1 MQPIRPGDA
10 PCTVLVDRSRM
21 ADPDP
26 VGTEIFMDAC
36 MENRIGFIS
45 LGDRLDPTEICRSW
59 CRERINLQL
68 DMLRPF
74 RPHRG
79 IQYEIDN
86 ILGRDYLLRIT
97 QERRDQLYY

>member
-26 VGTEIFMDAC
+26 VGTEICMDAC

-45 LGDRLDPTEICRSW
+45 LELLTVWI
-59 CRERINLQL
+59 QL
-68 DMLRPF
+68 KLIDLVGV
-74 RPHRG
+74 RG
-79 IQYEIDN
+79 
-86 ILGRDYLLRIT
+86 
-97 QERRDQLYY
+97 

>member
-45 LGDRLDPTEICRSW
+45 LELGTVWI
-59 CRERINLQL
+59 QL
-68 DMLRPF
+68 KLIDLVGV
-74 RPHRG
+74 RG
-79 IQYEIDN
+79 
-86 ILGRDYLLRIT
+86 
-97 QERRDQLYY
+97 

>member
-26 VGTEIFMDAC
+26 VVTEICMYAC

-45 LGDRLDPTEICRSW
+45 LELGTVWI
-59 CRERINLQL
+59 QL
-68 DMLRPF
+68 KFVDLGVV
-74 RPHRG
+74 RG
-79 IQYEIDN
+79 
-86 ILGRDYLLRIT
+86 
-97 QERRDQLYY
+97 

>member
-1 MQPIRPGDA
+1 MQPIRPGDT

-45 LGDRLDPTEICRSW
+45 LELGTVWI
-59 CRERINLQL
+59 QL
-68 DMLRPF
+68 KFVDLGVV
-74 RPHRG
+74 RG
-79 IQYEIDN
+79 
-86 ILGRDYLLRIT
+86 
-97 QERRDQLYY
+97 